1 MFWIS
6 VDLKK
11 SAVMALSARKQ
22 IVFWY
27 VKAFLNYKI
36 VLKKKLS
43 LLEGTEQN
51 QVSCFLTV

>member
-11 SAVMALSARKQ
+11 SAVVALSAGEQ

-27 VKAFLNYKI
+27 VKAFLNYKS
-36 VLKKKLS
+36 VEKETQLARRY
-43 LLEGTEQN
+43 
-51 QVSCFLTV
+51 